1 MKIFGFFYRIK
12 IYFLIIII
20 KKDVCLL
27 LLIDFSLDKLS
38 NYSDYFLQKKNQI
51 IFFFNFILCN

>member
-1 MKIFGFFYRIK
+1 MKIFGVFYRIK

-20 KKDVCLL
+20 RKDVRLL

-51 IFFFNFILCN
+51 II